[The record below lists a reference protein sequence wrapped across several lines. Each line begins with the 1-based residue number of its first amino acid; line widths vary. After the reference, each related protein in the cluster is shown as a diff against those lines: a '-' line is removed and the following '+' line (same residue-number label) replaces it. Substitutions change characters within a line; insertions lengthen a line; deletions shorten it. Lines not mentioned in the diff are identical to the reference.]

1 MIYFIL
7 GSHPELSIA
16 EMKAVLGSAY
26 RPMFVSDSVVVIEPI
41 DWNLG
46 ELQDRLAGIVKVGR
60 IAGELAVWNKSEA
73 TDLIASLASG
83 AAGKNK
89 ISFGLSVY
97 EVGNKKTT
105 RFLERD
111 LDQLGLEVKKRLKET
126 GRPVRYV
133 KGKEPRL
140 SSAIVETNGLLES
153 GGEFV
158 LLATTNK
165 ILIGQTEAIQ
175 NFKAWSD
182 RDYGRPERDA
192 KSGMLPPKLARMMIN
207 LGGIDP
213 RGATL
218 LDPFCGSGTVLMEG
232 ALMGFDTLIGSD
244 ISPKAVADTK
254 TNMTWL
260 VDRFNLT
267 PPNLRLFVSDAASS
281 PLLFKEPARMTGIPV
296 RTGTGGRSDGGLG
309 VVTNVV
315 DLLVTEVFLGN
326 PRVKTLDQAETRRL
340 ESELIPLFR
349 DSFKALATLLKP
361 TARAVVAFPAYKTTP
376 LRSASPSFEGQESG
390 DWHRLPLQP
399 LLESLGYKVLDTHL
413 YYRENQLVARDIYVL
428 TR

>member
-7 GSHPELSIA
+7 GSQPELSIA
-16 EMKAVLGSAY
+16 ELQAALQNEY
-26 RPMFVSDSVVVIEPI
+26 RPVFVSESVVVIEPL
-41 DWNLG
+41 DHNLG
-46 ELQDRLAGIVKVGR
+46 ELQTRLAGIVKVGR
-60 IAGELAVWNKSEA
+60 VSGELDLWNKSEA
-73 TDLIASLASG
+73 ADLMSSLASN

-97 EVGNKKTT
+97 DLGDKKTT

-158 LLATTNK
+158 LFATEGK

-182 RDYGRPERDA
+182 RDFGRPARDA

-207 LGGIDP
+207 LSGIDP
-213 RGATL
+213 YGATL

-232 ALMGFDTLIGSD
+232 ALMGCAELIGSD
-244 ISPKAVADTK
+244 ISEKAVADTK
-254 TNMTWL
+254 KNMHWL
-260 VDRFNLT
+260 AREFGFELPPLWLYTT
-267 PPNLRLFVSDAASS
+267 PAADLPSS
-281 PLLFKEPARMTGIPV
+281 HASP
-296 RTGTGGRSDGGLG
+296 
-309 VVTNVV
+309 V

-326 PRVKTLDQAETRRL
+326 PRFKTVDDREVRQL
-340 ESELIPLFR
+340 ESDLMPIFFE
-349 DSFKALATLLKP
+349 SFQSLASLLKP
-361 TARAVVAFPAYKTTP
+361 TSRAVVAFPAFKATRR
-376 LRSASPSFEGQESG
+376 RSGSFGGQEDG
-390 DWHRLPLQP
+390 DWHRLPLKS
-399 LLESLGYKVLDTHL
+399 LLVKLGYKILDNHL
-413 YYRENQLVARDIYVL
+413 YYREDQLVARDIYVL
-428 TR
+428 TRK

>member
-16 EMKAVLGSAY
+16 EIRAVLGQMY
-26 RPMFVSDSVVVIEPI
+26 HPVFVSDSVVVIEPI

-46 ELQDRLAGIVKVGR
+46 ELLERLAGIVKVGR
-60 IAGELAVWNKSEA
+60 IAGELNSWNKTEA
-73 TDLIASLASG
+73 ADLIASLASG

-97 EVGNKKTT
+97 ELGDKKTT

-111 LDQLGLEVKKRLKET
+111 LDQLGLEIKKRLKET
-126 GRPVRYV
+126 GRPIRYV

-158 LLATTNK
+158 LLATTSK
-165 ILIGQTEAIQ
+165 ILIGQTDAVQ

-182 RDYGRPERDA
+182 RDYGRPARDA
-192 KSGMLPPKLARMMIN
+192 KSGMLPPKLARIMIN

-213 RGATL
+213 RGSVL

-232 ALMGFDTLIGSD
+232 ALMGFEHLIGSD
-244 ISPKAVADTK
+244 ISTKAVADTK
-254 TNMTWL
+254 TNMAWL
-260 VDRFNLT
+260 LEQFNLT
-267 PPNLRLFVSDAASS
+267 PPNLSLLVTPAADLPSALTS
-281 PLLFKEPARMTGIPV
+281 PSGPPPAR
-296 RTGTGGRSDGGLG
+296 GGARGGG
-309 VVTNVV
+309 SANVAV

-326 PRVKTLDQAETRRL
+326 PRVKALDQADALRL

-349 DSFKALATLLKP
+349 DSFTSLATLLKP
-361 TARAVVAFPAYKTTP
+361 TARAVVAFPAYKAKDGT
-376 LRSASPSFEGQESG
+376 
-390 DWHRLPLQP
+390 WHRLPLKS
-399 LLESLGYKVLDTHL
+399 LLESLGYKILDTHL
-413 YYRENQLVARDIYVL
+413 YYREDQLVARDIYVL
-428 TR
+428 TLK

>member
-267 PPNLRLFVSDAASS
+267 APNLSLYVTPAAELPSAL
-281 PLLFKEPARMTGIPV
+281 PLPIDPPPARGSFDSELTVEEGV
-296 RTGTGGRSDGGLG
+296 RGGGRG
-309 VVTNVV
+309 VAGV
-315 DLLVTEVFLGN
+315 DLLITEVFLGN
-326 PRVKTLDQAETRRL
+326 PRAKTLDQAEARRL
-340 ESELIPLFR
+340 ESELLPMYR
-349 DSFKALATLLKP
+349 DSFTSLATLLKP
-361 TARAVVAFPAYKTTP
+361 TSRAVVAFPAYKQKDG
-376 LRSASPSFEGQESG
+376 S
-390 DWHRLPLQP
+390 WYRLPLKS
-399 LLESLGYKVLDTHL
+399 LLESLGYKVLDNHL
-413 YYRENQLVARDIYVL
+413 YYREDQLVARDIYVL

>member
-1 MIYFIL
+1 MNYMIYFIL
-7 GSHPELSIA
+7 GSHPELSVA
-16 EMKAVLGSAY
+16 EIQAVLGEMY
-26 RPMFVSDSVVVIEPI
+26 RPVFVSDSVVVIEPI
-41 DWNLG
+41 DCETKRAECRASARAFPSEAKQTRASLDWNLG
-46 ELQDRLAGIVKVGR
+46 DLQDRLAGIVKIGR
-60 IAGELAVWNKSEA
+60 IAGELSSWNKTEA
-73 TDLIASLASG
+73 ADLIASLASG

-97 EVGNKKTT
+97 DLGDKKTT

-111 LDQLGLEVKKRLKET
+111 LDQLGLEIKKRLKET
-126 GRPVRYV
+126 GRPIRYV

-158 LLATTNK
+158 VLVHQDGLY
-165 ILIGQTEAIQ
+165 IGQTDAIQ

-232 ALMGFDTLIGSD
+232 VLMGFDALIGSD
-244 ISPKAVADTK
+244 ISTKAIADTK
-254 TNMTWL
+254 TNITWL

-267 PPNLRLFVSDAASS
+267 APTLDLFVSAAKDT
-281 PLLFKEPARMTGIPV
+281 PLLFKEG
-296 RTGTGGRSDGGLG
+296 SG
-309 VVTNVV
+309 VVTSFV

-326 PRVKTLDQAETRRL
+326 PRVKTLDQAEARRL

-349 DSFKALATLLKP
+349 DSFTALATLLKP
-361 TARAVVAFPAYKTTP
+361 TARAVVAFPAYKAKDGT
-376 LRSASPSFEGQESG
+376 
-390 DWHRLPLQP
+390 WYRLPLTS
-399 LLESLGYKVLDTHL
+399 LLEGLGYKILDNHH
-413 YYRENQLVARDIYVL
+413 YYRENQLVARDIYIL
-428 TR
+428 SR

>member
-16 EMKAVLGSAY
+16 EIRAVLGDNY
-26 RPMFVSDSVVVIEPI
+26 RPVFISDSVLVIDSI

-46 ELQDRLAGIVKVGR
+46 DLQNRLAGIVKIGR
-60 IAGELAVWNKSEA
+60 IAGELTTWDKTQVA
-73 TDLIASLASG
+73 DLMASLASG

-89 ISFGLSVY
+89 VSFGISVY
-97 EVGNKKTT
+97 DLGDKKMT

-111 LDQLGLEVKKRLKET
+111 LDQLGLEIKKRLKET

-140 SSAIVETNGLLES
+140 SSAVVETNGLLES

-158 LLATTNK
+158 LLATTNT

-182 RDYGRPERDA
+182 RDYGRPARDA

-213 RGATL
+213 HGATL
-218 LDPFCGSGTVLMEG
+218 LDPFCGSGTVLTEG
-232 ALMGFDTLIGSD
+232 VLMGFETLIGSD
-244 ISPKAVADTK
+244 ITPKAVADTK
-254 TNMTWL
+254 TNMTWI
-260 VDRFNLT
+260 VDRLNLST
-267 PPNLRLFVSDAASS
+267 PNLSLYVTPATELPSVHSS
-281 PLLFKEPARMTGIPV
+281 L
-296 RTGTGGRSDGGLG
+296 
-309 VVTNVV
+309 V

-326 PRVKTLDQAETRRL
+326 PRVKTLDQAEARRL

-349 DSFKALATLLKP
+349 DSFTSLATLLKP
-361 TARAVVAFPAYKTTP
+361 TARAVVAFPAYKTK
-376 LRSASPSFEGQESG
+376 SG
-390 DWHRLPLQP
+390 DWHRLSLKSLLQ
-399 LLESLGYKVLDTHL
+399 SLGYRILGNHL
-413 YYRENQLVARDIYVL
+413 YYREDQFVARDIYVL
-428 TR
+428 TRK